1 MSKKLEQKQARRL
14 EEERRKAERR
24 REAVR
29 RNLVTIGVAV
39 LVAVLVA
46 VAIVYQKNEERSAS
60 GDIGVSIAEANCTDV
75 ERPDDQGR
83 AHIDIGTPHEPYSS
97 DPPTS
102 GPHYEVPASP
112 GFYPDPLPPE
122 QLVHNMEHGQIILWY
137 KPDLAEESR
146 VDIEDLVRA
155 DSSATVA
162 TPYANIEP
170 QYEVVVTAWR
180 ATMSC
185 EKISQAAIDEFR
197 TRFQGK
203 APEGELTGP
212 FGG

>member
-24 REAVR
+24 REALR

-39 LVAVLVA
+39 LVTAIVA
-46 VAIVYQKNEERSAS
+46 VAIVYQKQDEEGAT
-60 GDIGVSIAEANCTDV
+60 GPIGVSIAEANCTDV
-75 ERPDDQGR
+75 ERPEVQGR

-102 GPHYEVPASP
+102 GPHYQVPAAT
-112 GFYPDPLPPE
+112 GFNLDPLPPE
-122 QLVHNMEHGQIILWY
+122 QLIHNMEHGQIILWY
-137 KPDLAEESR
+137 KPDLPQESIGD
-146 VDIEDLVRA
+146 VEDLVSA
-155 DSSATVA
+155 ESQATVA
-162 TPYANIEP
+162 SPYANIEAP
-170 QYEVVVTAWR
+170 YEIVVTAWG

-197 TRFQGK
+197 VQFQGK
-203 APEGELTGP
+203 GPEELTPP
-212 FGG
+212 FEG

>member
-24 REAVR
+24 REALR
-29 RNLVTIGVAV
+29 RNFVTIGVAV
-39 LVAVLVA
+39 LVTAIVVA
-46 VAIVYQKNEERSAS
+46 AIVYQRDQEEGVA

-75 ERPDDQGR
+75 ERPEDQGR
-83 AHIDIGTPHEPYSS
+83 AHIDIGTPHEPYST

-102 GPHYEVPASP
+102 GPHYEVPAAT
-112 GFYPDPLPPE
+112 GFYPDQLPPE
-122 QLVHNMEHGQIILWY
+122 QLIHNMEHGQIILWY
-137 KPDLAEESR
+137 KPDLPQESTTA
-146 VDIEDLVRA
+146 IEDLV
-155 DSSATVA
+155 SAESQATIA

-197 TRFQGK
+197 LQFQGK
-203 APEGELTGP
+203 APEPLTRP
-212 FGG
+212 FEG

>member
-24 REAVR
+24 REALR

-39 LVAVLVA
+39 LVAGLVA
-46 VAIVYQKNEERSAS
+46 AAIVYQKSEEEGTA
-60 GDIGVSIAEANCTDV
+60 GDIGVSIAEANCTDP
-75 ERPDDQGR
+75 ERPEDQGR
-83 AHIDIGTPHEPYSS
+83 THIDIGTPHEPYSS

-102 GPHYEVPASP
+102 GPHFEVPATP

-137 KPDLAEESR
+137 KPDLPSESIT
-146 VDIEDLVRA
+146 DIEELV
-155 DSSATVA
+155 SAESQA
-162 TPYANIEP
+162 TIASPYANIEP
-170 QYEVVVTAWR
+170 PYEVVVTAWR

-197 TRFQGK
+197 RQFQGK
-203 APEGELTGP
+203 APEGHFTGP
-212 FGG
+212 FEG